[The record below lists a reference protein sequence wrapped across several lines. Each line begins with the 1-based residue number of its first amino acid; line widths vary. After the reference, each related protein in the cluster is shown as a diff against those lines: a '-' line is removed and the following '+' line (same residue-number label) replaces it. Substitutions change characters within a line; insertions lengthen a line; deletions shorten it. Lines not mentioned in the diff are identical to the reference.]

1 MAKQFY
7 ASYSVNDGAK
17 CSTGNINPLKDIS
30 NRYYDYRYAIPR
42 MNNPQELSQLYG
54 SRLKGKSTYCTI
66 EGEASFDNMQLH
78 YITTKFRTLW
88 S

>member
-1 MAKQFY
+1 
-7 ASYSVNDGAK
+7 VNDGIE
-17 CSTGNINPLKDIS
+17 CSTLNVDPTTDIS

-42 MNNPQELSQLYG
+42 MTNPSELNQLYG
-54 SRLKGKSTYCTI
+54 SRLRGKTTYC
-66 EGEASFDNMQLH
+66 EVNGEALYDNMQLH